1 MANTI
6 KIGDG
11 DGGGQIA
18 KVVNGGA
25 LLTQNVPFPPLG
37 EVEQMKI
44 FNEYLTL
51 NGDGTTF
58 DMRVD
63 GSVTDQVFSV
73 NAENDN
79 DIYISSLS
87 FIIAGPGAALNEF
100 ANVGA
105 LTSGCT
111 LTYQDETGSEIIIS
125 DSLKS
130 NWDFVR
136 LCNGT
141 PSFGDG
147 TNAFRASNVVGT
159 SEAFIPVLDLK
170 DTFGFQWGVKLR
182 ANTLQKFKLTV
193 RDDLT
198 DGTNITAFNCIAKG
212 FRRTRTE

>member
-1 MANTI
+1 MANTV

-37 EVEQMKI
+37 EIEQMKI
-44 FNEYLTL
+44 YNEYLTL

-63 GSVTDQVFSV
+63 GSVTEQEFSI

-87 FIIAGPGAALNEF
+87 FVIADSGAALNLF
-100 ANVGA
+100 GAITALAN
-105 LTSGCT
+105 GCV
-111 LTYQDETGSEIIIS
+111 LSYQDETGEDIIIS
-125 DSLKS
+125 DTLVS
-130 NWDFVR
+130 NWEFVR
-136 LCNGT
+136 LCNGN
-141 PSFGDG
+141 PPFGSG
-147 TNAFRASNVVGT
+147 NNTFRANNVVGT
-159 SEAFIPVLDLK
+159 SEGFLPFLDLK
-170 DTFGFQWGVKLR
+170 QVFGFQWGIKLR

-193 RDDLT
+193 RDDVT
-198 DGTNITAFNCIAKG
+198 GVDAFNVIAKG
-212 FRRTRTE
+212 FRRSRTE